1 MSLETFWFCLIA
13 VLWGGYLLLEGFD
26 FGVGLLLP
34 FLPRDERERRVMFET
49 IGPVWDMN
57 EVWLVVAVG
66 ATFAAFPV
74 WYGTLF
80 AAVYPAVLV
89 VLVCLIVR
97 VVSFEWRER
106 RDGDRWR
113 TAWQWANTLGS
124 AGAAFVWGL
133 VLANLLH
140 GLPLTSGQDY
150 GGDALDLISP
160 YTVFAGLLLVLLFA
174 FHGAGYLA
182 LRTTGDLRVR
192 ASATARVLAVPALI
206 AGLGFLAWTVVLGH
220 ATNGRDVGTMLWPAV
235 LGGVAYLCAAVFALL
250 GRERRLFA
258 MTALAIALTAATL
271 FTSLYPRV
279 LVSSPDFANSLTIA
293 NAASE
298 HYAMKVI
305 TVVAAVLT
313 PVVLL
318 YQGWT
323 WHVLRG
329 RVGGEPL

>member
-13 VLWGGYLLLEGFD
+13 FLWGGYLLLEGFD

-34 FLPRDERERRVMFET
+34 FLPRDERERGVMFET

-80 AAVYPAVLV
+80 AAVYPAALV
-89 VLVCLIVR
+89 ILVCLIVR

-106 RDGDRWR
+106 GDGDRWR
-113 TAWQWANTLGS
+113 TVWQWANTLGS
-124 AGAAFVWGL
+124 AGATFAWGL

-140 GLPLTSGQDY
+140 GLPLTSSQDY
-150 GGDALDLISP
+150 AGDALDLLSP
-160 YTVFAGLLLVLLFA
+160 YTVFAGLLFVLLFA

-192 ASATARVLAVPALI
+192 ASAAARVLAVPALV
-206 AGLGFLAWTVVLGH
+206 AGVGFLVWTVVVGH
-220 ATNGRDVGTMLWPAV
+220 DTNGRDVGVMLWPAV
-235 LGGVAYLCAAVFALL
+235 LGGIAFASAAVFALL

-279 LVSSPDFANSLTIA
+279 QVSSPDFANSLTVA

-298 HYAMKVI
+298 HYALKVI
-305 TVVAAVLT
+305 TFIAAFVT

-318 YQGWT
+318 YQAWT